1 MRTQQKKFEE
11 IFGSLWIGKHPT
23 ELMGRYHVM
32 HLDFSRIGGSIDE
45 LEKKFDEY
53 LSTLLMLLSGN
64 MLTTHSWHSQQQCQ
78 DAIL

>member
-45 LEKKFDEY
+45 LEKKFD
-53 LSTLLMLLSGN
+53 
-64 MLTTHSWHSQQQCQ
+64 
-78 DAIL
+78 